1 MIKNLDE
8 DANGKLVLDHDQVKL
23 NDYNDLN
30 QATKKQTENMENTT
44 NVSKIAE
51 QAREKVLKQVNKK
64 K

>member
-1 MIKNLDE
+1 MDE
-8 DANGKLVLDHDQVKL
+8 DANGKLILDHDEVKL
-23 NDYNDLN
+23 NEYNDLN